1 MDISSHGK
9 VLEKELT
16 NELKD
21 EVKDNAITM
30 DNEGIHVNVT
40 LKSKLYNLLK
50 DKLLYVNTKI
60 IKWMSCTTNTIE
72 KIYEP
77 VEIEKLNVAD
87 VDKSVVTQ
95 YIVSSEEKLENIKEP
110 FEEHIKEPLEIE
122 IPLAV
127 VVEKPIH
134 VEERI

>member
-1 MDISSHGK
+1 MDISTHGK
-9 VLEKELT
+9 VLEKEFI

-21 EVKDNAITM
+21 EVKDNDITM

-40 LKSKLYNLLK
+40 LRGKLYNLIK
-50 DKLLYVNTKI
+50 EKLLYVNTKI

-77 VEIEKLNVAD
+77 VEIERLNVED
-87 VDKSVVTQ
+87 VDKSVITQ
-95 YIVSSEEKLENIKEP
+95 DPVSSEVKLENIKES
-110 FEEHIKEPLEIE
+110 FEEHLKDPLEIE
-122 IPLAV
+122 TPVAV
-127 VVEKPIH
+127 VLEKPIT

>member
-9 VLEKELT
+9 VLEKEFI

-21 EVKDNAITM
+21 EVKVNDITM
-30 DNEGIHVNVT
+30 DNEGIHVKLT
-40 LKSKLYNLLK
+40 LRGKLYNLIK
-50 DKLLYVNTKI
+50 EKLLYVNTKI
-60 IKWMSCTTNTIE
+60 MKLMSCTTNTIE

-87 VDKSVVTQ
+87 LDKSVVIQ
-95 YIVSSEEKLENIKEP
+95 DPYSSEDKLKKIKEP

-122 IPLAV
+122 TAVAV
-127 VVEKPIH
+127 VVEKPIPI
-134 VEERI
+134 EERI

>member
-1 MDISSHGK
+1 MDISTHGK
-9 VLEKELT
+9 VLEKEFT

-21 EVKDNAITM
+21 EVKDNDITV
-30 DNEGIHVNVT
+30 DNEAIHVNVT

-50 DKLLYVNTKI
+50 EKLLYVNTKI

-77 VEIEKLNVAD
+77 VEIEKLDVAD

-95 YIVSSEEKLENIKEP
+95 DPYSSEEKLENIKEP

-122 IPLAV
+122 TPVAV
-127 VVEKPIH
+127 VVEKPIS